1 MVRHEKG
8 RGQLMGLDIDYRVSK
23 LLDQLEDRNLTD
35 EEIATIKA
43 KIEFLRGL
51 KK

>member
-1 MVRHEKG
+1 VVRHEKG

-35 EEIATIKA
+35 DEINKIKE

-51 KK
+51 KE